1 MSEVAG
7 MRMIRSIAMLLIRFV
22 MFMKVDEEVMCINE
36 EMDTNG
42 GFSMKNVISS
52 MVTIVLLS
60 IVCYMIIVVPVGL
73 VLLK

>member
-36 EMDTNG
+36 EMDTNC
-42 GFSMKNVISS
+42 GFCMKNVISS

-73 VLLK
+73 MLSK

>member
-1 MSEVAG
+1 

-42 GFSMKNVISS
+42 GFCMKNVISS

>member
-1 MSEVAG
+1 